1 VGATR
6 PPLSLSGLRASAT
19 RREGALILFD
29 NHAASIG
36 SKSLTPKRGRADR
49 LEARLDAAQERR
61 ALHVQRRHILSIG
74 ASIFAGPGIADKD
87 RKIGI
92 PVWWGGKD
100 LA

>member
-1 VGATR
+1 
-6 PPLSLSGLRASAT
+6 
-19 RREGALILFD
+19 
-29 NHAASIG
+29 
-36 SKSLTPKRGRADR
+36 
-49 LEARLDAAQERR
+49 
-61 ALHVQRRHILSIG
+61 VQRRHILSIG